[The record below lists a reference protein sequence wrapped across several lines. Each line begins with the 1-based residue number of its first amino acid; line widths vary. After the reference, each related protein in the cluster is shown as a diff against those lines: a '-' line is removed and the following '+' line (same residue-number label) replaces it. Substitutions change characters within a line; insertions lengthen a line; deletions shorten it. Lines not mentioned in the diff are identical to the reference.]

1 MFRSSPQPVSL
12 HEECALFRL
21 SRAVSFRFDPL
32 RFSDFFR
39 SPDRFAGRCPED
51 QTASISR
58 RSSDFL
64 PDSRSFGLF
73 PDFRHLPL
81 SPDIIH
87 RNKKTAPFLA
97 CSLPRNPGSHSAEPL
112 KDLRNKYFVNI
123 KDSKTISTPDFLSEP
138 LCFGSDFSSQK
149 EKKTWKKEIGKCCPA
164 FRSFSHVKNQLLFLP
179 GGKICAK
186 LTMYFFVHACSR
198 AGIDNEIF
206 ISSIVSPSSSGE
218 KTKSLRPAPEISA
231 VHRLPPRLFSIS
243 PV

>member
-1 MFRSSPQPVSL
+1 MRSVPVVTRCLFSFRSAP
-12 HEECALFRL
+12 F
-21 SRAVSFRFDPL
+21 F
-32 RFSDFFR
+32 FSDAFRPSDRFPISTLKIGQFR
-39 SPDRFAGRCPED
+39 SPDDHPAFC
-51 QTASISR
+51 QTCV
-58 RSSDFL
+58 L

-73 PDFRHLPL
+73 PDFRHLP
-81 SPDIIH
+81 SSSYVIH

-97 CSLPRNPGSHSAEPL
+97 CSPPHNPGSHSAEPL
-112 KDLRNKYFVNI
+112 KDLRNKYFINI

-138 LCFGSDFSSQK
+138 LCVGSDFSSQK

-186 LTMYFFVHACSR
+186 LTMYFFVHACSY

-206 ISSIVSPSSSGE
+206 ISSIVSSSLSDE
-218 KTKSLRPAPEISA
+218 KTESLRSAPEISA